1 VAQGRQYE
9 RRLDHGGASFTRL
22 GSGEIGGKAA
32 GLVGIR
38 QALAARFPEGSFEG
52 LRVDIPR
59 MTVLPTDLFERFV
72 RDNHLEHLATAPDS
86 DEQIALQFQRGE
98 LAAEVVGDL
107 LSLISGVREP
117 LAIRSSSLLED
128 AVNAPLAG
136 VYETKMIPNNQ
147 PAAEARF
154 RRLVE
159 AIKLVY
165 ASTYF
170 RQARDYFRAIG
181 RDVRQERMAV
191 IIQEVVGTRFG
202 ERYYPTVSGV
212 ARSYNFYP
220 TGNARPRE
228 GVVMLALGLGKTIV
242 DGDRAW
248 SYCPAWPQAPPP
260 FVSAKQLLENT
271 QSRFWAVS
279 MATPREYEPVRE
291 TEYLEHPGLE
301 AAELDGSLRYVCSTY
316 DAQSDRL
323 NMGLGAGGPRLL
335 DFSPILKGRA
345 APLND
350 LVRIMLS
357 TAEQNTGGDVEIEFA
372 MAFDPEHSR
381 QSRFGFLQVRGLAS
395 AAEGARVEV
404 GEVGRSAAVV
414 FSRHVMG
421 NGELAGIRDVVYVRP
436 DTFQAAE
443 TPAVAAE
450 VARLN
455 ARLLEKGT
463 PYVLLGFG
471 RWGSADP
478 WLGIPVVWGQ
488 ICGARVIVEA
498 TAAQMSPDLS
508 QGSHFFHN
516 LTALG
521 IVFFAVPD
529 QHSGWVDWDWLA
541 GQPVVEQGPFVRHIR
556 SARELRVRADG
567 RQGRGAILK

>member
-9 RRLDHGGASFTRL
+9 RGLDHGGGSFTRL
-22 GSGEIGGKAA
+22 GQGEIGGKAA
-32 GLVGIR
+32 GLVGMR
-38 QALAARFPEGSFEG
+38 QALEARFPEGRFEG

-59 MTVLPTDLFERFV
+59 MTVLTTDLFERFV
-72 RDNHLEHLATAPDS
+72 RDNELEYLAASDFS
-86 DEQIALQFQRGE
+86 DEQIALQFQRAE
-98 LAAEVVGDL
+98 LAPDAVGDL
-107 LSLISGVREP
+107 LALISSVHEP

-128 AVNAPLAG
+128 AVHAPLAG

-147 PAAEARF
+147 PEAESRF
-154 RRLVE
+154 RRLME
-159 AIKLVY
+159 AIKFVY

-170 RQARDYFRAIG
+170 RQARDYFRALGKDIL
-181 RDVRQERMAV
+181 QERMAV
-191 IIQEVVGTRFG
+191 IIQEVVGLRFG

-220 TGNARPRE
+220 TGNARPHE

-242 DGDRAW
+242 DGERAW

-260 FVSAKQLLENT
+260 YVSVEQLLENT

-279 MATPREYEPVRE
+279 MATAREYEPVRE
-291 TEYLEHPGLE
+291 AEYLEHPGLD

-316 DAQSDRL
+316 DPQSDRL
-323 NMGLGAGGPRLL
+323 NMGLAAGGPRLL
-335 DFSPILKGRA
+335 DFSPILKGRV
-345 APLND
+345 APLNE
-350 LVRIMLS
+350 LVGMVLS
-357 TAEQNTGGDVEIEFA
+357 TAEQSTGGDVEIEFA
-372 MAFDPEHSR
+372 LAFDPDHGKE
-381 QSRFGFLQVRGLAS
+381 SRFGFLQVRGLTE

-404 GEVGRSAAVV
+404 GEVAGPEAVV
-414 FSRHVMG
+414 FSRRAMG
-421 NGELAGIRDVVYVRP
+421 NGLLTGIRDVVYVRP
-436 DTFQAAE
+436 ETFQAAA

-455 ARLLEKGT
+455 ARLLEQGV

-488 ICGARVIVEA
+488 ISGARVIVEA
-498 TAAQMSPDLS
+498 TAAQMNPDLS

-521 IVFFAVPD
+521 ALFFAVPD
-529 QHSGWVDWDWLA
+529 QACGWIDWDWLA
-541 GQPVVEQGPFVRHIR
+541 AQQTVAQGQFVRHIR
-556 SARELRVRADG
+556 CPRDLEVRADG
-567 RQGRGAILK
+567 RQGTGVILK